1 MGGLDGFL
9 VLDELIH
16 AYAAS
21 CGWGRWLCL
30 RELAG
35 YQLGGFDLPGAVS
48 GPPAG
53 QPRLI
58 PRTVDTLREQ
68 AEGTTLET

>member
-21 CGWGRWLCL
+21 CGWG
-30 RELAG
+30 
-35 YQLGGFDLPGAVS
+35 GGSVS
-48 GPPAG
+48 GSWQDTSWVA
-53 QPRLI
+53 LI
-58 PRTVDTLREQ
+58 YLVQSLVLQ
-68 AEGTTLET
+68 QGNLG